1 MKISNKMDDSLLAV
15 RDINH
20 KYIVVDWR
28 KLEMNMKM
36 NLLLVTP
43 TSVSVELQNEDAYTT
58 ASYEVFLNGAAKGRQ
73 NLNSFTL
80 YDLQPG
86 TDYSL
91 QVKGIDGS
99 ETLSFSTTARKEQI
113 YHSALEGGIEDATA
127 SIQQAIDALK
137 PDEFLTIQGCYRV
150 TALFLRDNLFLH
162 LPEGSRLLGETDRTK
177 FPILSAN
184 EEKNRIVLGTW
195 EGHEDDSF
203 ASILTGIG
211 VKNVCVYGKGIV
223 DCQAQE
229 SDWWENHR
237 VKRIA
242 RRPKG
247 IFLHTCENVTLEG
260 ITVCNTPS
268 WNQHP
273 FYSKNLRD
281 LNLKLLNP
289 ANSPTTDGIDPE
301 SCDNVLI
308 VGTRISVGADCI
320 ARKSGKLGFARK
332 YRTPS
337 SHITVRNCLMEYG
350 HAGVTIGSE
359 NSGGVKDVL
368 VTNCLFR
375 MTDRGLRIK
384 SQRGRGNLAVI
395 EGITFRNI
403 TMEDVKSP
411 FVINAFYKAGNDEM
425 DERFIRTP
433 LPVSDLTPRFL
444 DFCFEN
450 IRCQDV
456 SYGVGFFLGLPESML
471 GRVTLKNISISYK
484 EDAQAGEMAMTA
496 WKETFCKAGF
506 VCENLEELVLDNV
519 TFDTPPSEK
528 FIFRNVNHLRE
539 I

>member
-1 MKISNKMDDSLLAV
+1 MKISNRMDDSLLAV

-91 QVKGIDGS
+91 QVKGKDGS
-99 ETLSFSTTARKEQI
+99 ETLSFSTPARKEQI

-127 SIQQAIDALK
+127 SIQQAINALK

-184 EEKNRIVLGTW
+184 EEKNGIVLGTW

-260 ITVCNTPS
+260 ITVCNTPA

-273 FYSKNLRD
+273 FYSKNLKY

-308 VGTRISVGADCI
+308 VGTRISVGDDCI
-320 ARKSGKLGFARK
+320 AIKSGKLGFARK